1 VNDRNGTHASAEL
14 IGRYVSGDPAITAE
28 AEWALEAHLEACS
41 SCRARV
47 SELTTDHAPDVAAM
61 VTGAWEAMAPT
72 LAESRPAPARRVRAW
87 LMTWASP
94 AMIPWI
100 VSAVMVATLATLFG
114 RMVAGPPNGDS
125 VLFLLAPLVPV
136 FGVAAAWSTGLDPMY
151 ELAVAT
157 PRAGLYLVLRRTLAV
172 LVLVIPLMAVASLLV
187 GTSPVLWLLPS
198 LVCTLTA
205 LALGSVIGVE
215 GAAMGITGLWL
226 LIFTPQVVIDGRPP
240 VLLGEWTVPMW
251 AGIGTAAA
259 VVLVLRA
266 AAFTRISHQHKTF

>member
-1 VNDRNGTHASAEL
+1 VNDRNGTHASTEL
-14 IGRYVSGDPAITAE
+14 IGRYVSGDPTITAE
-28 AEWALEAHLEACS
+28 AEWALEAHLESCS

-47 SELTTDHAPDVAAM
+47 SELTTDHAPVVAAM

-72 LAESRPAPARRVRAW
+72 LAASRPAPARRVRAW
-87 LMTWASP
+87 LTTWASP

-100 VSAVMVATLATLFG
+100 VSAVVVATLATLFG
-114 RMVAGPPNGDS
+114 RMVPGGPNGDS

-157 PRAGLYLVLRRTLAV
+157 PRAGLSLLLRRTVAV

-215 GAAMGITGLWL
+215 RAAMGIAGLWL

-251 AGIGTAAA
+251 AGIGAAAA

-266 AAFTRISHQHKTF
+266 AAFTRVSHHHKAF

>member
-14 IGRYVSGDPAITAE
+14 IGRYVSGDPTITAE
-28 AEWALEAHLEACS
+28 AEWALEAHLESCS

-47 SELTTDHAPDVAAM
+47 SELTINHAPEVAAM
-61 VTGAWEAMAPT
+61 VTAAWEAMAPT
-72 LAESRPAPARRVRAW
+72 LAASRPAPARRVRTC

-100 VSAVMVATLATLFG
+100 AGALVVAALATLFG
-114 RMVAGPPNGDS
+114 RMIAGAPNGDS
-125 VLFLLAPLVPV
+125 MLFLLAPLVPV

-157 PRAGLYLVLRRTLAV
+157 PRAGLYLLLRRTLAV
-172 LVLVIPLMAVASLLV
+172 LVLVIPLMALASLLV

-205 LALGSVIGVE
+205 LALGSVIGME
-215 GAAMGITGLWL
+215 RAAMGIAGLWL
-226 LIFTPQVVIDGRPP
+226 LIFTPQVMTDGHAP

-266 AAFTRISHQHKTF
+266 AAFTRVSHHHRTF

>member
-1 VNDRNGTHASAEL
+1 VNDRNGTHASTEL
-14 IGRYVSGDPAITAE
+14 IGRYVSGHPTITAE
-28 AEWALEAHLEACS
+28 AEWALEAHLESCS

-47 SELTTDHAPDVAAM
+47 SELTTRHAPEVAAM

-72 LAESRPAPARRVRAW
+72 LAASRPAPARRVRPW

-100 VSAVMVATLATLFG
+100 VSAVVVATVATMFG
-114 RMVAGPPNGDS
+114 RMIAGAPNGDS

-157 PRAGLYLVLRRTLAV
+157 PRAGLYLVLRRTSAV

-215 GAAMGITGLWL
+215 RAAMGIAGLWL
-226 LIFTPQVVIDGRPP
+226 LIFTPEVVIDRRPP

-259 VVLVLRA
+259 IVLVLRA
-266 AAFTRISHQHKTF
+266 AAFTRVSHHHKAF